1 MKLVLNFSMYFCGW
15 WIAIL
20 GGNAMA
26 LVALFVI
33 LVSHFALWRD
43 QRDIFV
49 VLFFIF
55 AGFAMEWVYMASGVL
70 DYGSNLPP
78 AWVICMWAMLAT
90 TLRYSLSVLV
100 GRPLLAFAA
109 GLVLAPIVYT
119 NSVYFGPADW
129 GRTPWESML
138 ILSVSWAPL
147 AAVISGVVIPFIDQ
161 LDGGSESLEVCPIG
175 FDHQPH
181 RIE

>member
-1 MKLVLNFSMYFCGW
+1 MKQLLNFSMYFCGW

-33 LVSHFALWRD
+33 LMSHFALWRD
-43 QRDIFV
+43 QRDIFI

-55 AGFAMEWVYMASGVL
+55 AGFLVEWLFMANRVL

-90 TLRYSLSVLV
+90 TLRYSLSFLV
-100 GRPLLAFAA
+100 GRPLVAFAT
-109 GLVLAPIVYT
+109 GLVLAPLVYS
-119 NSVYFGPADW
+119 NSVYFGPAGW
-129 GRTPWESML
+129 GREARESIL
-138 ILSVSWAPL
+138 ILSLCWGPL
-147 AAVISGVVIPFIDQ
+147 AAAISGLVIPFVDR
-161 LDGGSESLEVCPIG
+161 LDGGADSLGVI
-175 FDHQPH
+175 
-181 RIE
+181 R